1 MSFRPTLALLS
12 KASRL
17 PLSSKKGNKDFY
29 KGTRTPNVL
38 LRKRI
43 ALADKHGMQLY
54 DEFGRPATW
63 NKRTHRIDEARVPAY
78 IVPPGL
84 ADTPLRPYVY
94 MGPASSSGVPMPAPG
109 YPGGPKMEPKRG
121 LDADYYEAVSEEIWQ
136 RREAAD
142 GEGSGSK
149 R

>member
-1 MSFRPTLALLS
+1 VRRLALF
-12 KASRL
+12 
-17 PLSSKKGNKDFY
+17 SSVWPTDTPIT
-29 KGTRTPNVL
+29 GTRTPNVL

-84 ADTPLRPYVY
+84 ADTPVSAKREQRKGNAWRP
-94 MGPASSSGVPMPAPG
+94 M
-109 YPGGPKMEPKRG
+109 
-121 LDADYYEAVSEEIWQ
+121 
-136 RREAAD
+136 
-142 GEGSGSK
+142 
-149 R
+149 